1 MSRVCA
7 KCGKKATSG
16 HNVSHSNIKT
26 NRTFA
31 ANVHKVD
38 IEENGK
44 TTKQYLCTRCI
55 KTNKKSK

>member
-7 KCGKKATSG
+7 NCGKKAVSG

-31 ANVHKVD
+31 ANVHKVEV
-38 IEENGK
+38 IEDGK
-44 TTKQYLCTRCI
+44 KTKQYLCTKCI